1 MRWVDD
7 RTFIR
12 RDNNNKITHYQGIII
27 DITKRKRVEENLYLD
42 ESRLEALLKL
52 NQMTGSS
59 LQEIT
64 DFAHE
69 EAVKL
74 TKSKL
79 GYLAFMSP
87 DEGSLIMHSWSN
99 HAMKECNVKD
109 RKFIYPIETTGL
121 WGEAVRQRKPI
132 ITNNYQE
139 TNPLKKG
146 YPRGHVKLTRHMNV
160 PIFDGNRIVAVAGV
174 GNKEEDYDEADLRQ
188 LILLMQEMWRL
199 IRRKQMEDALQ
210 KSSTELSIA
219 EMELKSF
226 DRMKAEI
233 LSNNTGIKPANE
245 HGRMIDDETLEIIID
260 LEKKA
265 IENVIHHSQRL
276 RRIVNSFIYTSM
288 EEAGKIEYDFKPID
302 ISVPLEHSLVD
313 TIFMI
318 EEKEIVLEKTIP
330 KSLPLIN
337 GDEEKLTDMFTV
349 LLDSAI
355 RFTPY
360 RGKVAII
367 VDEEANHIHVIL
379 KDNGAGI
386 PEKLIPHMF
395 QRFYEIDSHT
405 KSNSEGIE
413 SGFYIC
419 KKIADAHNGSIK
431 IESKIDVGTEVH
443 IWVPKIDT
451 SSKKTIG

>member
-12 RDNNNKITHYQGIII
+12 RDNKNEITHYQGIIL
-27 DITKRKRVEENLYLD
+27 DVTKRKMAEENLYLD

-69 EAVKL
+69 EAIKL

-87 DEGSLIMHSWSN
+87 DEGSLIMYSWSN

-139 TNPLKKG
+139 ANPLKKG
-146 YPRGHVKLTRHMNV
+146 YPRGHVELTRHMN
-160 PIFDGNRIVAVAGV
+160 
-174 GNKEEDYDEADLRQ
+174 
-188 LILLMQEMWRL
+188 
-199 IRRKQMEDALQ
+199 
-210 KSSTELSIA
+210 
-219 EMELKSF
+219 
-226 DRMKAEI
+226 
-233 LSNNTGIKPANE
+233 
-245 HGRMIDDETLEIIID
+245 DETLDIIND
-260 LEKKA
+260 LEKKS

-276 RRIVNSFIYTSM
+276 RRIVDSFIYTSM
-288 EEAGKIEYDFKPID
+288 EEAGKIEYNFKPMD
-302 ISVPLEHSLVD
+302 ISVPLENSLVD

-349 LLDSAI
+349 LIDRAI
-355 RFTPY
+355 RFTPNK
-360 RGKVAII
+360 GKVAII
-367 VDEEANHIHVIL
+367 VDEETNYIHIIL
-379 KDNGAGI
+379 KDNGSGI
-386 PEKLIPHMF
+386 PENIIPHMF
-395 QRFYEIDSHT
+395 QRFYEIDSQT
-405 KSNSEGIE
+405 KSTSEGIE

-419 KKIADAHNGSIK
+419 KQIADAHKGSIK
-431 IESKIDVGTEVH
+431 IESKVNVGTVVH
-443 IWVPKIDT
+443 IWIPIKQMGEEYEI
-451 SSKKTIG
+451 